1 MGERRSCLRDQT
13 GEIEVPHLAECER
26 LGHCKRP
33 VPELRLRGEQ
43 LDAYLSLSQR
53 AERQGGLQRSD
64 AAASD
69 EHIR

>member
-1 MGERRSCLRDQT
+1 M
-13 GEIEVPHLAECER
+13 PHLAESER
-26 LGHCKRP
+26 LGHRERP

-53 AERQGGLQRSD
+53 AERQRRLQRSD
-64 AAASD
+64 AAAGD